1 MTDSEKP
8 EASASE
14 SVSLPL
20 SCSDH
25 RQAMILTSL
34 RNRLKALDLCE
45 DEKEK
50 IKAEVALIE
59 ASFE

>member
-1 MTDSEKP
+1 
-8 EASASE
+8 
-14 SVSLPL
+14 
-20 SCSDH
+20 
-25 RQAMILTSL
+25 MILTSL